1 MAEAIGSA
9 LLSLPVSG
17 SDGCWRNSVHADAI
31 GSQTGSKVDREGA
44 DSCFRGRVRFAA
56 QSGKGVDGADVDDRR
71 SLRAASQVRN
81 SRPAASDDTEKVELD
96 HPNPY
101 LIGRLL
107 ECAVMRIATGHVDH
121 DVNSAEPG
129 GCGSEG
135 LLDRGHIG
143 DIEPDSHMVAVRV
156 RNRRSHLLACG
167 LIKICHRHLS
177 AFLGQPGGT
186 SPADAVPSTDHYA
199 CSAGEAS
206 EPLFLHEW
214 SLPRAPELRDLGP
227 ASAPAACCLT
237 YAVRVQVLI
246 VDGANVVGS
255 RPDGWW
261 RDRAGAARRLHEQ
274 LSTAVLPYDEI
285 VLVLEGDARRG
296 NPTGADGRVRTLHA
310 LGSGDDAIV
319 DAVRAQ
325 AELADGRGI
334 TVVTA
339 DRGLRDRVE
348 AAGAKT
354 VSPSWLL
361 DQL

>member
-1 MAEAIGSA
+1 MA
-9 LLSLPVSG
+9 
-17 SDGCWRNSVHADAI
+17 
-31 GSQTGSKVDREGA
+31 
-44 DSCFRGRVRFAA
+44 
-56 QSGKGVDGADVDDRR
+56 
-71 SLRAASQVRN
+71 
-81 SRPAASDDTEKVELD
+81 
-96 HPNPY
+96 
-101 LIGRLL
+101 
-107 ECAVMRIATGHVDH
+107 
-121 DVNSAEPG
+121 
-129 GCGSEG
+129 
-135 LLDRGHIG
+135 
-143 DIEPDSHMVAVRV
+143 AVRV
-156 RNRRSHLLACG
+156 RKRCNHLFACG
-167 LIKICHRHLS
+167 LIKICHRHLG
-177 AFLGQPGGT
+177 AFLGQPNGAG
-186 SPADAVPSTDHYA
+186 PADAVSSTDDYSR
-199 CSAGEAS
+199 SAGEAA
-206 EPLFLHEW
+206 EHLFLHEW
-214 SLPRAPELRDLGP
+214 SLPRDPGATRSWTCFRSPW
-227 ASAPAACCLT
+227 CCLT
-237 YAVRVQVLI
+237 YAVGVQVLI

-274 LSTAVLPYDEI
+274 LATAVLPYDEV

-325 AELADGRGI
+325 AELNDGRGI